1 MTGTAVG
8 RTALLAALLP
18 LAAYAQP
25 ESDARSEALRRCA
38 ELESLDERVACIDAV
53 LGNGSD
59 SGAETGG
66 GERRRSADGSADSA
80 GASDADRADDS
91 APRRTRDVETR
102 APSTDERDADGE
114 RTVLIVDVS
123 TRVPGRAIFT
133 AENGERFVQTTGRS
147 DLFLPSTP
155 FQAVIR
161 PGAIGS
167 RFLVPEGQKRAIR
180 IASDD

>member
-1 MTGTAVG
+1 MTGTVFG

-18 LAAYAQP
+18 LAAYAQS
-25 ESDARSEALRRCA
+25 ESDTRREALRRCA

-53 LGNGSD
+53 LGNGS
-59 SGAETGG
+59 GRAAETGG
-66 GERRRSADGSADSA
+66 GERPRSADGS
-80 GASDADRADDS
+80 GASEDVRADDT
-91 APRRTRDVETR
+91 APTQTRDVEAR
-102 APSTDERDADGE
+102 ASSADSGDENGE

-133 AENGERFVQTTGRS
+133 AENGERFEQTTGRS
-147 DLFLPSTP
+147 DLYLPPTP

-167 RFLVPEGQKRAIR
+167 RFLVPEGQRRAIR
-180 IASDD
+180 IASEN